1 MDLSPSILAA
11 DLTDLKSSLHQL
23 EGKVEYL
30 HMDIMDGH
38 FVPTLS
44 FGELYTKLLKQHTE
58 IPLDVHLMVSR
69 PEKEVPKYFDLSPA
83 NITFHVE
90 ATDFSVR
97 LAREIR
103 KQGIKA
109 GVSLNPAT
117 SLASLDYLLDEIDLV
132 LIMSVEPGFYGQSF
146 IQSSLEKIR
155 QLRELIGDRDITIEV
170 DGGIDAS
177 NIGRIIEAGARR
189 IVAGSAC
196 FKGGDIAGNISRLR
210 DAAAVSLDSK
220 HAS

>member
-11 DLTDLKSSLHQL
+11 DLTDLKSSLHDL
-23 EGKVEYL
+23 EGRVEYL
-30 HMDIMDGH
+30 HMDVMDGH

-44 FGELYTKLLKQHTE
+44 FGELYTRLLKQHTS
-58 IPLDVHLMVSR
+58 IPLDVHLMVDR
-69 PEKEVPKYFDLSPA
+69 PEQEVPKYFPLEPD

-90 ATDFSVR
+90 ATDFGVR

-103 KQGIKA
+103 KNGIKA
-109 GVSLNPAT
+109 GVSLNPST
-117 SLASLDYLLDEIDLV
+117 PLASLEYLLEEIDLV

-146 IQSSLEKIR
+146 IQSSLRKIE
-155 QLRELIGDRDITIEV
+155 QLSAMIGDREITIEV

-177 NIGRIIEAGARR
+177 NVASVLEAGARR

-196 FKGGDIAGNISRLR
+196 FKGGDIPANIERLR
-210 DAAAVSLDSK
+210 QAASVSLDSK
-220 HAS
+220 

>member
-11 DLTDLKSSLHQL
+11 DLTDLKASLAQL
-23 EGKVEYL
+23 EGRIEYL
-30 HMDIMDGH
+30 HMDVMDGH

-44 FGELYTKLLKQHTE
+44 FGELYTKLLQQHTS
-58 IPLDVHLMVSR
+58 IQLDVHLMVSN
-69 PEKEVPKYFDLSPA
+69 PEKEVPKYFELKPA

-90 ATDFSVR
+90 ATDFGVR

-103 KQGIKA
+103 KHGIQA
-109 GVSLNPAT
+109 GVSLNPST
-117 SLASLDYLLDEIDLV
+117 PLSSLDYLLDEIDLV

-146 IQSSLEKIR
+146 INSSLRKIRDLREKIA
-155 QLRELIGDRDITIEV
+155 DRPITIEV

-177 NIGRIIEAGARR
+177 NVGSILEAGARR

-196 FKGGDIAGNISRLR
+196 FKGGDIAGNIARLR
-210 DAAAVSLDSK
+210 DAALISVDSK

>member
-11 DLTDLKSSLHQL
+11 DLTDLKASLKEL
-23 EGKVEYL
+23 EGRVEYL
-30 HMDIMDGH
+30 HMDVMDGH

-44 FGELYTKLLKQHTE
+44 FGELYTKLLKQHTS
-58 IPLDVHLMVSR
+58 IPLDVHLMVSQ
-69 PEKEVPKYFDLSPA
+69 PEKEVPKYFPLEPA

-90 ATDFSVR
+90 ATDFGVR

-117 SLASLDYLLDEIDLV
+117 PLSSLDYLLDEIDLV

-146 IQSSLEKIR
+146 IDSSLGKI
-155 QLRELIGDRDITIEV
+155 QKLKELIADRDITIEV

-177 NIGRIIEAGARR
+177 NVGQILEAGARR

-196 FKGGDIAGNISRLR
+196 FKGGDIAGNIGRLR
-210 DAAAVSLDSK
+210 DAAAVSVDTK